1 MSNNEPKAPVGTGE
15 VENGYTY
22 HGSGT
27 EDDPFVVEFQKDDP
41 GNPMNWGESRK
52 WFIAAIATLSVFA
65 VTFTS
70 SAYSVSANEVFKDF
84 DISTEVF
91 IVGLSLFVLGFAIGP
106 ALWGPLVISLDG
118 AILYAYY
125 THRANIGSRS
135 ELYGR
140 QSLWIIT
147 HTAMVAFLGGSA
159 GSQNVATL
167 LILRFFAGT
176 FGGSP
181 LVNSGGTIADLFPPA
196 QRGLVLTIYCV
207 APFLGPI
214 LGPIVGGFVSES
226 VGWRW
231 VQGVCVIF
239 IGVVGILGIVFI
251 PETYGP
257 VLLQRRTHQLAKAD
271 GKVYVSVLEKN
282 QGKKLPS
289 EVFKRALFRPWIFL
303 FLEPIV
309 LIASVYMAI
318 IYGTVYMFMGAM
330 PIVYNEDRGWSV
342 GIGGLAFLGIAV
354 GIIFGLIYAIW
365 DNNSRYIKLFAAKSA
380 TPESRLPPAIVGG
393 VALPIGMF
401 AFAWTNYPS
410 IHWSVSIILSA
421 PFGFG
426 CVLVILPIMNYLI
439 DTYTIYAASVLA
451 AAAIFRSVVGAVF
464 PLFTTQMYHNM
475 GIHWASSIPAFLTLL
490 CMPFPLIMY
499 RYGEAVRM
507 KCKYSFEAA
516 EMIRKMQV
524 QQTAAT
530 STTEKEGFV
539 A

>member
-1 MSNNEPKAPVGTGE
+1 MSNNQAKAPADAGK
-15 VENGYTY
+15 VEDGYIY
-22 HGSGT
+22 DGSGT
-27 EDDPFVVEFQKDDP
+27 EDDPYAVEFQKDDP
-41 GNPMNWGESRK
+41 KNPMNWSESRK
-52 WFIAAIATLSVFA
+52 WFIAAISTFSVFA

-70 SAYSVSANEVFKDF
+70 SAYSVSANEVLQDF

-106 ALWGPLVISLDG
+106 AVWGPLI
-118 AILYAYY
+118 
-125 THRANIGSRS
+125 
-135 ELYGR
+135 
-140 QSLWIIT
+140 LWIIT
-147 HTAMVAFLGGSA
+147 HIAMVAFLGGSA

-181 LVNSGGTIADLFPPA
+181 LVNSGGTIADIFLPA
-196 QRGLVLTIYCV
+196 QRGLALTIYCV

-214 LGPIVGGFVSES
+214 LGPIVGGFVSENI
-226 VGWRW
+226 GWRW
-231 VQGVCVIF
+231 VQGICVIF
-239 IGVVGILGIVFI
+239 IGVIGILGIAFI

-257 VLLQRRTHQLAKAD
+257 VLLQRRARQLAKAN

-282 QGKKLPS
+282 QGKKKPS

-309 LIASVYMAI
+309 LVASLYMAI

-330 PIVYNEDRGWSV
+330 PIVYNEDRGWSE
-342 GIGGLAFLGIAV
+342 GIGGLSFLGIAV

-365 DNNSRYIKLFAAKSA
+365 DNNSRYMKLFAAKSA
-380 TPESRLPPAIVGG
+380 TAESRLPPAIVGG
-393 VALPIGMF
+393 IALPIGMF

-464 PLFTTQMYHNM
+464 PLFTSQMYHNL
-475 GIHWASSIPAFLTLL
+475 GIHWASSIPAFMTLV

-499 RYGEAVRM
+499 RYGAVVRM

-516 EMIRKMQV
+516 EMMKNMQM
-524 QQTAAT
+524 QQTAANA
-530 STTEKEGFV
+530 ENDKEG